1 MVKSN
6 PVYRREMTV
15 RARSFRMPFIILTFN
30 GILAAAALLNMY
42 SAVAPVRISA
52 SIQYT
57 SFLQLYAFVAILE
70 FLLLMFIMPALT
82 TGSISGER
90 ERRTLDL
97 LFTTKMTPGD
107 IVMGKLFSALSQL
120 LVLVVSSFP
129 MLLLTFVYGSMDFMD
144 LGLLFLCFVVT
155 AVFSGGIGIFASS
168 LMRRSTFS
176 NVCTYGLLL
185 LSVAG
190 TYMVNLFLYNMSQ
203 MQIDNMVFRLGESR
217 PAANS
222 GAAVYLLLI
231 NPMVTFAEI
240 LGNQVTGGAEWFS
253 VGRFLE
259 GSPAGVIASHWALV
273 SLLVQLVLAVCFVR
287 GAIYFLNPE
296 RNEKK

>member
-1 MVKSN
+1 MKSN

-15 RARSFRMPFIILTFN
+15 RARSFRMPFIILCFN

-42 SAVAPVRISA
+42 SAVAQVRISA
-52 SIQYT
+52 NIQYT

-82 TGSISGER
+82 SGSISGER
-90 ERRTLDL
+90 ERQTLEL

-107 IVMGKLFSALSQL
+107 IVMGKLLSALSQL

-129 MLLLTFVYGSMDFMD
+129 VLLLTFVYGSVDFMD

-155 AVFSGGIGIFASS
+155 AAFSGGIGIFASS
-168 LMRRSTFS
+168 LMRRSTFA
-176 NVCTYGLLL
+176 NVCTYGFLLL
-185 LSVAG
+185 TVVG
-190 TYMVNLFLYNMSQ
+190 TYMINLFLYNMSQ
-203 MQIDNMVFRLGESR
+203 LQINNMVFLLGETR
-217 PAANS
+217 PTASS

-240 LGNQVTGGAEWFS
+240 LGDQVAGGAESLS
-253 VGRFLE
+253 VGRFLG
-259 GSPAGVIASHWALV
+259 GSPAGFVTSHWILV
-273 SLLVQLVLAVCFVR
+273 SLLVQAVLAVCFVR
-287 GAIYFLNPE
+287 GAIYFLNPT